1 MMEKVTDCSWEF
13 FIVAGPTLPE
23 RISLIPPR
31 GTRRRWRR
39 VKIRSLEFHLPPMG
53 FQYRK
58 SLNFGP
64 FRVNLSRSGLG
75 YSVGGKGFRMGRSP
89 RGRSYSTFTLPG
101 TGVSYRKRGLGCLV
115 LLAAAPA
122 CWLASRWLLL

>member
-1 MMEKVTDCSWEF
+1 MMEKVTVCSSEF
-13 FIVAGPTLPE
+13 FIVAGPTFPE
-23 RISLIPPR
+23 RISGVPPR
-31 GTRRRWRR
+31 EPRRRWRR
-39 VKIRSLEFHLPPMG
+39 LKFPTIDPAWPPMG

-64 FRVNLSRSGLG
+64 FRVNLSQSGLG

-89 RGRSYSTFTLPG
+89 RGRSYTTFTLPG

>member
-1 MMEKVTDCSWEF
+1 
-13 FIVAGPTLPE
+13 
-23 RISLIPPR
+23 
-31 GTRRRWRR
+31 
-39 VKIRSLEFHLPPMG
+39 MG

-64 FRVNLSRSGLG
+64 FRVNLSQSGLG

-89 RGRSYSTFTLPG
+89 RGRSYTTFTLPG